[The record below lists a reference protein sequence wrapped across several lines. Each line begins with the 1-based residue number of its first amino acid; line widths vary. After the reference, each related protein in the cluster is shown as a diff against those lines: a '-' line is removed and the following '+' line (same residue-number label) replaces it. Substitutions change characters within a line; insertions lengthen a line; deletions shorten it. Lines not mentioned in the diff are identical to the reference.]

1 MDSAS
6 YYNITFLL
14 QASFVKMG
22 ETIKRLDKE
31 VTEYQQKVCR
41 LIIIG
46 FALNFPRT
54 FGICT
59 NTYIHGLNHLI

>member
-1 MDSAS
+1 MDSTS

-41 LIIIG
+41 LIITR

-59 NTYIHGLNHLI
+59 NTDIHGLNH